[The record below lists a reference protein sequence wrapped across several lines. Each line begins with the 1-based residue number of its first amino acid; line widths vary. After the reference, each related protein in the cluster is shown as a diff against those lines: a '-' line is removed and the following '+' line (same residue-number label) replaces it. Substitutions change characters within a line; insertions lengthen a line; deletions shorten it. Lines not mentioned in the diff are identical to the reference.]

1 LTSLKQGDKLS
12 GHPEFQAPGMRG
24 LRISEER
31 EYTEMTR
38 PKLQGGN
45 PARKPITLGAK
56 LNTGLVSYVAAASA
70 AGVGM
75 LAAAQP
81 LEGEVVYTPANTP
94 ILINT
99 PVALDLN
106 NDGTVDFQ
114 LSNNYRGFARK
125 SCTQGCTFGADATL
139 KVTPEAA
146 ENAIWAIDVASHRSF
161 DSRRKAKKNV
171 REAAAPVPWGV
182 VVGPERKFQSAPT
195 VMHSEIFSGTIFGF
209 ASYKSFGPWG
219 EKRQFAGPYL
229 GLKFRAGGEVHY
241 GWARITVQAN
251 QLTITATLTGY
262 AYETVANRPII
273 TGVTHGTFD
282 PDQAQAEPSEL
293 TSPRPQ
299 PVSLGQLALGALGR
313 AASKIQ

>member
-1 LTSLKQGDKLS
+1 MT
-12 GHPEFQAPGMRG
+12 HPESQSG
-24 LRISEER
+24 S
-31 EYTEMTR
+31 
-38 PKLQGGN
+38 
-45 PARKPITLGAK
+45 PAKTPTALSAK
-56 LNTGLVSYVAAASA
+56 LNKGLVSYVAAASA

-75 LAAAQP
+75 LAGAQP
-81 LEGEVVYTPANTP
+81 ADAEVVYTPANTP

-106 NDGTVDFQ
+106 NDGTIDFE
-114 LSNNYRGFARK
+114 LSNIYRAFDRK
-125 SCTQGCTFGADATL
+125 SCTNNCSFGADATL

-146 ENAIWAIDVASHRSF
+146 ENAIWAIDVASHRTGASHQ
-161 DSRRKAKKNV
+161 KTKKSV

-182 VVGPERKFQSAPT
+182 VVGPERKLQAAPT

-209 ASYKSFGPWG
+209 ASYRSFGPWG

-229 GLKFRAGGEVHY
+229 GLKFTAGGEVHY

-282 PDQAQAEPSEL
+282 PDQAQVEPSEL
-293 TSPRPQ
+293 TSPQPH

>member
-1 LTSLKQGDKLS
+1 M
-12 GHPEFQAPGMRG
+12 MR
-24 LRISEER
+24 SEPR
-31 EYTEMTR
+31 RGNSKRTR
-38 PKLQGGN
+38 P
-45 PARKPITLGAK
+45 PATLSAK
-56 LNTGLVSYVAAASA
+56 LNAGMISYVAAASA

-81 LEGEVVYTPANTP
+81 VEAEVVYTPANTP

-106 NDGTVDFQ
+106 NDGIIDFE
-114 LSNNYRGFARK
+114 LSNNYRAFDRK
-125 SCTQGCTFGADATL
+125 SCTNNCSFGADATL

-146 ENAIWAIDVASHRSF
+146 ENAIWAIDVASHRTF
-161 DSRRKAKKNV
+161 DPHRKAKKDV
-171 REAAAPVPWGV
+171 REAAAPIPWGV
-182 VVGPERKFQSAPT
+182 VVGPERKFQGAPT

-229 GLKFRAGGEVHY
+229 GLKFTTGGEVHY

-282 PDQAQAEPSEL
+282 PDQAQVEPSEL
-293 TSPRPQ
+293 TSPQPQ
-299 PVSLGQLALGALGR
+299 SVSLGQLALGAVGR

>member
-1 LTSLKQGDKLS
+1 MMRSEPPSRNSPRTPATLS
-12 GHPEFQAPGMRG
+12 
-24 LRISEER
+24 
-31 EYTEMTR
+31 T
-38 PKLQGGN
+38 
-45 PARKPITLGAK
+45 K
-56 LNTGLVSYVAAASA
+56 LNTRLVSYVAAAGA
-70 AGVGM
+70 AGVGL
-75 LAAAQP
+75 LAGAQP
-81 LEGEVVYTPANTP
+81 ADAEVVYTPANTP

-106 NDGTVDFQ
+106 NDGIVDFE
-114 LSNNYRGFARK
+114 LSNNYRAFDRK
-125 SCTQGCTFGADATL
+125 SCTNNCSFGADATL
-139 KVTPEAA
+139 KVTPEAV
-146 ENAIWAIDVASHRSF
+146 ENQIWAIDVASHRTF
-161 DSRRKAKKNV
+161 DAHRKAKKDV

-182 VVGPERKFQSAPT
+182 VVGPERKFQGAPT

-229 GLKFRAGGEVHY
+229 GLKFTAGGEIHY

-282 PDQAQAEPSEL
+282 DSAAMDPA
-293 TSPRPQ
+293 
-299 PVSLGQLALGALGR
+299 ALHNTPAPGAGTLGR
-313 AASKIQ
+313 LAQGATGISAWRAAQMAARNAASAPGE